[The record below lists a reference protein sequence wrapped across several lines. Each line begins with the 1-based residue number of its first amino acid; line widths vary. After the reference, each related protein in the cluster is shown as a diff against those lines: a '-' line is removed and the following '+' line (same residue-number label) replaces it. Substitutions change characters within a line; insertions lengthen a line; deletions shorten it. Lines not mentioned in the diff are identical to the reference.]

1 MCVCVCEREKERK
14 KIYSPCSVLRNAR
27 HTLKYLLRK
36 PFDHCTVKNLTQVSN
51 ATAFRSAS
59 SCFRS
64 LVVHQVSHSQN
75 FSLSLSLALTLS
87 LDLPHTLST
96 HAHPWTY
103 TTHIFAH
110 SCTRAHTLSL
120 SRWTR
125 TIMTMV
131 NLVLCVLYNFPSLT
145 WACESSSS
153 YRRKLIQM
161 CVSTFI
167 EYL

>member
-1 MCVCVCEREKERK
+1 M
-14 KIYSPCSVLRNAR
+14 
-27 HTLKYLLRK
+27 KYLLRK

-51 ATAFRSAS
+51 ATAFHSAS
-59 SCFRS
+59 SCFWS

-75 FSLSLSLALTLS
+75 FSLSPSYSLARSLT
-87 LDLPHTLST
+87 HTQYTHPPMDIHDTHIPTLMHKST
-96 HAHPWTY
+96 H
-103 TTHIFAH
+103 
-110 SCTRAHTLSL
+110 AHTLSL